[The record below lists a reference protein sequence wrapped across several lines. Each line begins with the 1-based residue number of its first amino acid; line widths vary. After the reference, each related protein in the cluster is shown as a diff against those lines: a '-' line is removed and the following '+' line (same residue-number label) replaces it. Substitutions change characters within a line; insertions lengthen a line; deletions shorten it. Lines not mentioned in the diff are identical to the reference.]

1 MLDTSLT
8 MMGVLVSDISVL
20 RTLFRLKNVSDTI
33 VNGLGWIARFLRRL
47 NLMKPP
53 MRLKITTQSGLRI
66 IRLIQHYWKKK
77 AVTNEKCLSTA
88 AGDDELKI
96 CTLYLC
102 QGCVEISI
110 CMDFISLI
118 YDVNASYVV
127 NAGHITNYERRE
139 LCSAREVGGVLFKVI
154 DMCVC
159 QSRWEMMDWWRSQK
173 NKIRGIGGEITKNAV
188 ILFLYIIL

>member
-1 MLDTSLT
+1 
-8 MMGVLVSDISVL
+8 MGVLVSDISVL

-77 AVTNEKCLSTA
+77 AVTNEKCLST
-88 AGDDELKI
+88 
-96 CTLYLC
+96 
-102 QGCVEISI
+102 V
-110 CMDFISLI
+110 
-118 YDVNASYVV
+118 
-127 NAGHITNYERRE
+127 TNYERRE

>member
-1 MLDTSLT
+1 MTIMTIIPIDFFIYVVCSLYEIYCHILFMLDTSLT

-110 CMDFISLI
+110 
-118 YDVNASYVV
+118 
-127 NAGHITNYERRE
+127 
-139 LCSAREVGGVLFKVI
+139 
-154 DMCVC
+154 
-159 QSRWEMMDWWRSQK
+159 
-173 NKIRGIGGEITKNAV
+173 
-188 ILFLYIIL
+188 